1 MTRSLTIVFL
11 SLTILPC
18 SCSIV
23 RLNSRKGLDIYLDTN
38 TFDKLN
44 GNYKNTLNDS
54 LNYRRTVYSNF
65 NYDSLFLQKDLIVS
79 IRAIDKNKIALK
91 LLDKASLIDS
101 LTLKG
106 TYRRGYFKTKREWNA
121 DFIAGPLLWIIGD
134 NFKYLGLT
142 KENKLVVINS
152 GSAGVMLLVLFP
164 IFSAG
169 SGQFENEY
177 ERVN

>member
-1 MTRSLTIVFL
+1 MTRSLRLVFF
-11 SLTILPC
+11 SLTILLC

-23 RLNSRKGLDIYLDTN
+23 RLNSRKELDIYLDTN
-38 TFDKLN
+38 TFDKIN
-44 GNYKNTLNDS
+44 GNYKNKLNDS

-65 NYDSLFLQKDLIVS
+65 NYDSLFLQKDLIVN
-79 IRAIDKNKIALK
+79 IRAIDKNNIALK
-91 LLDKASLIDS
+91 LLDKASVVDS

-106 TYRRGYFKTKREWNA
+106 KYSRGYFKTKRQWNA